1 MNVLTKCSTTL
12 ARIVLD
18 ILHTF
23 NKPFTLLHD
32 CQRYD
37 WSIQLYKG
45 STEIIFE
52 SGQTEIS
59 FFNRI

>member
-1 MNVLTKCSTTL
+1 MNALTKCSTTM

-37 WSIQLYKG
+37 WIIQLYKG
-45 STEIIFE
+45 STEIIFK
-52 SGQTEIS
+52 SGQTGIL

>member
-23 NKPFTLLHD
+23 NKPFTLLD

-37 WSIQLYKG
+37 WIIQLYKG

-52 SGQTEIS
+52 SGQTGIS
-59 FFNRI
+59 FLNRI

>member
-23 NKPFTLLHD
+23 NKPFTLLYD
-32 CQRYD
+32 CQRYT
-37 WSIQLYKG
+37 
-45 STEIIFE
+45 TEL
-52 SGQTEIS
+52 
-59 FFNRI
+59 FNCIRAQQK